1 MRIGWLLC
9 RMAEE
14 KQVGH
19 ENYIKAKMG
28 MDISFLFLTF
38 VMAVSSC
45 GEEGLIRQWL
55 EGFDAG

>member
-1 MRIGWLLC
+1 MRISWLLC

-28 MDISFLFLTF
+28 MDILFLFLTF
-38 VMAVSSC
+38 VMAMLGC
-45 GEEGLIRQWL
+45 REEGLIRQRL